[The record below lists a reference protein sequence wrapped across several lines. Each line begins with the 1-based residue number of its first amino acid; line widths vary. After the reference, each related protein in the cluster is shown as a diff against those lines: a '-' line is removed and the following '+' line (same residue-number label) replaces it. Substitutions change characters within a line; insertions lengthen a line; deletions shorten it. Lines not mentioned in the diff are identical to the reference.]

1 MKRLAACLVALVTAA
16 FWSSCAAAAPA
27 SVREGTMKLS
37 YAEQFSVEMQDDGTS
52 RISVGDDHFLLV
64 PEGVPVPDGAQD
76 TVLQQPLTDLYVAAS
91 SAMDLF
97 DTIDSLDAVRMT
109 STKYEDWGLPSVRA
123 AMDTGELTYIGK
135 YSAPDYEALLETG
148 CTLAVESTMIYHSPE
163 VKEQI
168 EALGI
173 PVLVE
178 RSSYEHSPMA
188 RMEWIRLY
196 GLLLGC
202 EERADAYFAS
212 QVEKL
217 TQLGNPSTGRTV
229 AFFYIHSSGSVVVR
243 KPGDYVSEMIV
254 MAGGENLFTAEDL
267 HAEENALSTVNI
279 QMEAFYEKAVD
290 ADVLIYNSSI
300 EGGYQSLDA
309 LLREYPLLADCRAV
323 QTGDVWCTHQNMF
336 QKTTGAADMI
346 GELHS
351 IFDGSAPAQMT
362 YFYQLVK
369 EE

>member
-1 MKRLAACLVALVTAA
+1 MKRIAACLLTLLLSL
-16 FWSSCAAAAPA
+16 FWGSCAAAAPA
-27 SVREGTMKLS
+27 VPDGTMALQ
-37 YAEQFSVEMQDDGTS
+37 YAEQFSVEAQPDGTT
-52 RISVGDDHFLLV
+52 RITIGEDRFLLV
-64 PEGVPVPDGAQD
+64 PEGVPVPAGVQE

-97 DTIDSLDAVRMT
+97 DGLGALDTVRLT
-109 STKYEDWGLPSVRA
+109 STKYEDWGLPAVREA
-123 AMDTGELTYIGK
+123 IDRGDLTYIGK
-135 YSAPDYEALLETG
+135 YSAPDYEALLETD

-202 EERADAYFAS
+202 EEEADAYFAQ

-217 TQLGNPSTGRTV
+217 TQLGNPDTGRSA

-243 KPGDYVSEMIV
+243 KPGDYVSRMIE
-254 MAGGENLFTAEDL
+254 MAGGSNIFTADEL
-267 HAEENALSTVNI
+267 HADENALSTVNI
-279 QMEAFYEKAVD
+279 QMETFYEKAVE

-300 EGGYQSLDA
+300 EGGFEDLPE
-309 LLREYPLLADCRAV
+309 LLTEYPLLADCKAV
-323 QTGDVWCTHQNMF
+323 RTGDVWCTHQNMF

-346 GELHS
+346 GELHA
-351 IFDGSAPAQMT
+351 ILDGSAPEQMT
-362 YFYQLVK
+362 YFYKLT
-369 EE
+369 